1 MIKSKKIN
9 ILVAVTICF
18 ALAVSLA
25 LVALSGNRELVHSLK
40 KQPEYVTRVF
50 GEDVITIEILADET
64 DWQTMLDNATAE
76 EFIMADVVVNG
87 TKFTNVGIRP
97 KGNSSLAQ
105 VASSNSDRYS
115 FRITFDKYIEGQTC
129 FGLQSLVVNNMLG
142 DYTYMKE
149 YVSYDMMAQAGVDAP
164 CFGFSNISVNG
175 QNWGLYLAVELY
187 NDSYEQRVFGDTS
200 GMLYNVKSM
209 DMGGGGNFSVNP
221 DIQGGA
227 FPQVGGRPSWQEGAA
242 APSADGEVTPPAEDS
257 AAPPVEGSAA
267 PPVEG
272 GAGTIAP
279 PEGIGDKTAPPNG
292 QTPQRPDGG
301 TPNQTPPG
309 DGQMPPSTEGENEQ
323 SPESDQNT
331 GFGGGMNFGGMGG
344 MNFGGMGGRGNS
356 SGGTLAYNGDDVS
369 AYSAIF
375 NNVVGKGTDSDY
387 ERVVTALKALSEGK
401 DLETYLD
408 VDAILRYLAAHT
420 VSVNLDS
427 YSSSMAQNYYLYERD
442 GQLTMLP
449 WDYNLAWGGF
459 QSGDAGTVINFPIDT
474 PVSEVELSARP
485 MIAKLFENEEYLARY
500 HSYLQAL
507 MDEYF
512 ADGKFEAKIDEL
524 DAIIS
529 TYVQND
535 PTAFCT
541 YEQYQAAVE
550 TFKTLGNLRAESIQG
565 QLDGT
570 VPSTTEGQ
578 TQNPEALIDAAGISL
593 STLGSMGGGMRQG
606 GFDRDGTD
614 TEGAQGGR
622 MPGMFGGAELPDF
635 ETLAKAMEIVQ
646 AAGGTITDEAK
657 EQLLALGITEEQL
670 TLFTQMGERMG
681 NMQFGAFGA
690 FGRGGTDG
698 TPPETQ
704 PAQGGAQQGIT
715 QGQGGGR
722 NTQNG
727 NQPAVPNTSRTGG
740 YGMQQWILIGVLA
753 VVLVGAIVFVA
764 NYRRRY

>member
-9 ILVAVTICF
+9 ILVAVAVCL
-18 ALAVSLA
+18 ALAASMT
-25 LVALSGNRELVHSLK
+25 LVALSGNRELVDSLK

-50 GEDVITIEILADET
+50 GEEVISIDIIADET

-87 TKFTNVGIRP
+87 TTFHNVGIRP
-97 KGNSSLAQ
+97 KGNSSLSQ
-105 VASSNSDRYS
+105 VASSDSDRYS
-115 FRITFDKYIEGQTC
+115 FRITFDKYIDGQTC

-149 YVSYDMMAQAGVDAP
+149 YVSYELMAEAGVDAP

-209 DMGGGGNFSVNP
+209 DMGGGAGMNNLGAQNTRPDNNTDAQSGGNAATQP
-221 DIQGGA
+221 EAQGGA
-227 FPQVGGRPSWQEGAA
+227 FPQMGQRPSRQGDAA
-242 APSADGEVTPPAEDS
+242 MPPD
-257 AAPPVEGSAA
+257 EGSG
-267 PPVEG
+267 E
-272 GAGTIAP
+272 T
-279 PEGIGDKTAPPNG
+279 TAPPNS
-292 QTPQRPDGG
+292 QNPQSPDGD
-301 TPNQTPPG
+301 TPEQAPPD

-323 SPESDQNT
+323 AAESDQNT
-331 GFGGGMNFGGMGG
+331 GGRGGMGG
-344 MNFGGMGGRGNS
+344 MDFGGMGGRGNS
-356 SGGTLAYNGDDVS
+356 SGGTLEYNDDDVS
-369 AYSAIF
+369 SYSAIF

-387 ERVVTALKALSEGK
+387 ERVVTALKALNEGE
-401 DLETYLD
+401 DLETYFD
-408 VDAILRYLAAHT
+408 VDAILRYLCAHT

-427 YSSSMAQNYYLYERD
+427 YSSSMAQNYYIYEKD

-474 PVSEVELSARP
+474 PVSGVELSARP

-500 HSYLQAL
+500 HSYLQVL

-524 DAIIS
+524 NAIIS
-529 TYVQND
+529 TYVKND

-550 TFKTLGNLRAESIQG
+550 TFKTLGVLRAESIQG
-565 QLDGT
+565 QLNGT

-578 TQNPEALIDAAGISL
+578 TQNPDALIDAAGISL
-593 STLGSMGGGMRQG
+593 STLGSMGAGMRQG

-614 TEGAQGGR
+614 TEGTQGDR
-622 MPGMFGGAELPDF
+622 MPGMFGGADLPDF

-646 AAGGTITDEAK
+646 AAGGSITDEAK

-670 TLFTQMGERMG
+670 TLFTRMGGRMG
-681 NMQFGAFGA
+681 NMQFGAFG
-690 FGRGGTDG
+690 GT
-698 TPPETQ
+698 
-704 PAQGGAQQGIT
+704 QQGIT

-727 NQPAVPNTSRTGG
+727 NQPSVPNSSRTGG

-753 VVLVGAIVFVA
+753 AVLVGAIVFVA
-764 NYRRRY
+764 NMKRRY

>member
-9 ILVAVTICF
+9 NLVAVAVCF

-40 KQPEYVTRVF
+40 KQPDYVSRVF
-50 GEDVITIEILADET
+50 GEDVITIDILADEA
-64 DWQTMLDNATAE
+64 DWQAMLDNATAE

-97 KGNSSLAQ
+97 KGNSSLSQ
-105 VASSNSDRYS
+105 VASSDSDRYS
-115 FRITFDKYIEGQTC
+115 FRINFDEYIDGQTC

-149 YVSYDMMAQAGVDAP
+149 YVSYELMAQAGVDAP

-175 QNWGLYLAVELY
+175 QNWGLYIAVELY

-209 DMGGGGNFSVNP
+209 DMGGGGNFAVNP
-221 DIQGGA
+221 AARGGA
-227 FPQVGGRPSWQEGAA
+227 FPQRGERPSWQEGAA
-242 APSADGEVTPPAEDS
+242 APPIEYS
-257 AAPPVEGSAA
+257 AAPPI
-267 PPVEG
+267 EG
-272 GAGTIAP
+272 GARTIASPEGGGNMTAP
-279 PEGIGDKTAPPNG
+279 PEGQP
-292 QTPQRPDGG
+292 PQRPDAG
-301 TPNQTPPG
+301 TPEQTPPG
-309 DGQMPPSTEGENEQ
+309 DGQMPPSTEGEAGQTPKIE
-323 SPESDQNT
+323 QNT
-331 GFGGGMNFGGMGG
+331 SFGRGGGMNFGGMGG
-344 MNFGGMGGRGNS
+344 MDFGGMGGRGNS
-356 SGGTLAYNGDDVS
+356 SGGTLAYNGDDIS

-387 ERVVTALKALSEGK
+387 ERVVTALKALSQGQDIEA
-401 DLETYLD
+401 YFD

-474 PVSEVELSARP
+474 PVSGVELSARP
-485 MIAKLFENEEYLARY
+485 MIAQLFANEEYLARY
-500 HSYLQAL
+500 HSYLQVL

-512 ADGKFEAKIDEL
+512 ADGKFEARIDEL
-524 DAIIS
+524 DAMIR
-529 TYVQND
+529 TYVEND

-541 YEQYQAAVE
+541 YEQYQKAVE
-550 TFKTLGNLRAESIQG
+550 TFKTLGNLRAQSIQG

-570 VPSTTEGQ
+570 VPSTTQGQ
-578 TQNPEALIDAAGISL
+578 KQKPDALIDAGGVSL

-606 GFDRDGTD
+606 GFDRAGAD
-614 TEGAQGGR
+614 TAGAQGGR
-622 MPGMFGGAELPDF
+622 MPGMFGGIDMPDPATIAE
-635 ETLAKAMEIVQ
+635 AMAIMQ

-657 EQLLALGITEEQL
+657 EQLLALGITEQQL
-670 TLFTQMGERMG
+670 TLFTQMGGRMG
-681 NMQFGAFGA
+681 NMQFGAFG
-690 FGRGGTDG
+690 RGETDG
-698 TPPETQ
+698 TNPQAQ
-704 PAQGGAQQGIT
+704 PAQGGRDG
-715 QGQGGGR
+715 
-722 NTQNG
+722 QNG
-727 NQPAVPNTSRTGG
+727 NQPSDPNTLRTGG
-740 YGMQQWILIGVLA
+740 YGTQQWILIGVLA
-753 VVLVGAIVFVA
+753 AVLVGAIVFVA
-764 NYRRRY
+764 NVRRRY

>member
-9 ILVAVTICF
+9 ILVAVAVCL
-18 ALAVSLA
+18 ALAASMT
-25 LVALSGNRELVHSLK
+25 LVALSGNRELVDSLK

-50 GEDVITIEILADET
+50 GEEVISIDIIADET

-87 TKFTNVGIRP
+87 TTFHNVGIRP
-97 KGNSSLAQ
+97 KGNSSLSQ
-105 VASSNSDRYS
+105 VASSDSDRYS
-115 FRITFDKYIEGQTC
+115 FRITFDKYIDGQTC

-149 YVSYDMMAQAGVDAP
+149 YVSYELMAEAGVDAP

-209 DMGGGGNFSVNP
+209 DMGGGAGMNNLGAQNTRPDNNTDAQSVGNAATQP
-221 DIQGGA
+221 EAQGGA
-227 FPQVGGRPSWQEGAA
+227 FPQMGQRPSRQGDAA
-242 APSADGEVTPPAEDS
+242 TPSD
-257 AAPPVEGSAA
+257 EGSGEA
-267 PPVEG
+267 
-272 GAGTIAP
+272 
-279 PEGIGDKTAPPNG
+279 TAPPNG
-292 QTPQRPDGG
+292 QTPLSPDGD
-301 TPNQTPPG
+301 TPTQPPPE
-309 DGQMPPSTEGENEQ
+309 DGQVPSQPADEA
-323 SPESDQNT
+323 ESEQNT
-331 GFGGGMNFGGMGG
+331 DFGGR
-344 MNFGGMGGRGNS
+344 GGMGGRGS
-356 SGGTLAYNGDDVS
+356 SGGTLEYNDDDVS
-369 AYSAIF
+369 SYSAIF

-401 DLETYLD
+401 DLETYFD
-408 VDAILRYLAAHT
+408 VDAILRYLCAHT

-427 YSSSMAQNYYLYERD
+427 YSSSMAQNYYIYEKD
-442 GQLTMLP
+442 GQLTMLS

-474 PVSEVELSARP
+474 PVSGVELSARP

-507 MDEYF
+507 IDEYF
-512 ADGKFEAKIDEL
+512 ADGRFEAKINEL
-524 DAIIS
+524 NAIIS

-550 TFKTLGNLRAESIQG
+550 TFQTLGMLRAESIQG

-570 VPSTTEGQ
+570 IPSTTEGQ
-578 TQNPEALIDAAGISL
+578 TQNPDALIDAGGISL

-614 TEGAQGGR
+614 TEGAQGDR
-622 MPGMFGGAELPDF
+622 MTGMFGGADMPDS

-681 NMQFGAFGA
+681 NMQFGVG
-690 FGRGGTDG
+690 GRADTDG
-698 TPPETQ
+698 IPPETQ
-704 PAQGGAQQGIT
+704 PAQGG
-715 QGQGGGR
+715 GR
-722 NTQNG
+722 DTQNG
-727 NQPAVPNTSRTGG
+727 NQPSVPNTSRTGG
-740 YGMQQWILIGVLA
+740 YGMQQWILFGVLA
-753 VVLVGAIVFVA
+753 AVLVGAIVFVA
-764 NYRRRY
+764 NSKRRY

>member
-9 ILVAVTICF
+9 ILVAVAVCL
-18 ALAVSLA
+18 ALAASMT
-25 LVALSGNRELVHSLK
+25 LVALSGNRELVDSLK

-50 GEDVITIEILADET
+50 GEEVISIDIIADET

-87 TKFTNVGIRP
+87 TTFHNVGIRP
-97 KGNSSLAQ
+97 KGNSSLSQ
-105 VASSNSDRYS
+105 VASSDSDRYS
-115 FRITFDKYIEGQTC
+115 FRITFDKYIDGQTC

-149 YVSYDMMAQAGVDAP
+149 YVSYELMAEAGVDAP

-209 DMGGGGNFSVNP
+209 DMGGGAGMNNLGAQNTRPDNNTDAQSVGNAATQP
-221 DIQGGA
+221 EAQGGA
-227 FPQVGGRPSWQEGAA
+227 FPQMGQRPSRQGDAA
-242 APSADGEVTPPAEDS
+242 TPSD
-257 AAPPVEGSAA
+257 EGSGEA
-267 PPVEG
+267 
-272 GAGTIAP
+272 
-279 PEGIGDKTAPPNG
+279 TAPPNG
-292 QTPQRPDGG
+292 QTPLSPDGD
-301 TPNQTPPG
+301 TPTQPPPE
-309 DGQMPPSTEGENEQ
+309 DGQVPSQPADEA
-323 SPESDQNT
+323 ESEQNT
-331 GFGGGMNFGGMGG
+331 DFGGR
-344 MNFGGMGGRGNS
+344 GGMGGRGNS
-356 SGGTLAYNGDDVS
+356 SGGTLEYNDDDVS
-369 AYSAIF
+369 SYSAIF

-387 ERVVTALKALSEGK
+387 ERVVTALKALSEGQ
-401 DLETYLD
+401 DLETYFD
-408 VDAILRYLAAHT
+408 VDAILRYLCAHT

-442 GQLTMLP
+442 GKLTMLP

-474 PVSEVELSARP
+474 PVSGVELSARP

-507 MDEYF
+507 IDEYF
-512 ADGKFEAKIDEL
+512 ADGRFEAKINEL
-524 DAIIS
+524 NAIIS

-550 TFKTLGNLRAESIQG
+550 TFQTLGVLRAESIQG

-570 VPSTTEGQ
+570 IPSTTEGQ
-578 TQNPEALIDAAGISL
+578 TQNPDALIDAAGISL
-593 STLGSMGGGMRQG
+593 STLGSMGAGMRQG

-614 TEGAQGGR
+614 TEGTQGDR
-622 MPGMFGGAELPDF
+622 MPGMFGGADLPDF

-646 AAGGTITDEAK
+646 AAGGSITDEAK

-670 TLFTQMGERMG
+670 TLFTRMGGRMG
-681 NMQFGAFGA
+681 NMQFGAFG
-690 FGRGGTDG
+690 GTETDG
-698 TPPETQ
+698 ISPEAQ
-704 PAQGGAQQGIT
+704 PAQGG
-715 QGQGGGR
+715 GR
-722 NTQNG
+722 DTQNG
-727 NQPAVPNTSRTGG
+727 NQPSVPNTSRTGG
-740 YGMQQWILIGVLA
+740 YGMQQWILFGVLA
-753 VVLVGAIVFVA
+753 AVLVGAIVFVA
-764 NYRRRY
+764 NSKRRY

>member
-1 MIKSKKIN
+1 MIKNKKVN
-9 ILVAVTICF
+9 ILVAVAVCF
-18 ALAVSLA
+18 ALVVSLV
-25 LVALSGNRELVHSLK
+25 LVALSGNRELVDSLK
-40 KQPEYVTRVF
+40 KQPDYVSRVF
-50 GEDVITIEILADET
+50 GEDVISIDILADET

-87 TKFTNVGIRP
+87 TTFHNVGIRP
-97 KGNSSLAQ
+97 KGNSSLSQ
-105 VASSNSDRYS
+105 VASSDSDRYS
-115 FRITFDKYIEGQTC
+115 FRITFDKYIDGQTC

-149 YVSYDMMAQAGVDAP
+149 YVSYDLMAQAGVDAP

-175 QNWGLYLAVELY
+175 ENWGLYLAVELY

-209 DMGGGGNFSVNP
+209 DMGGGGNFAVNP
-221 DIQGGA
+221 DTQGGA
-227 FPQVGGRPSWQEGAA
+227 FPQMGGRPLWQEGAA
-242 APSADGEVTPPAEDS
+242 APSADGEVTPPAE
-257 AAPPVEGSAA
+257 GSAA

-279 PEGIGDKTAPPNG
+279 PNG
-292 QTPQRPDGG
+292 QTPQRPDADTQGQAP
-301 TPNQTPPG
+301 TD

-356 SGGTLAYNGDDVS
+356 SGGTLEYNGDDVS

-387 ERVVTALKALSEGK
+387 ERVVTALKALNEGE

-408 VDAILRYLAAHT
+408 VDAILRYLCAHT

-474 PVSEVELSARP
+474 PVSGVELSARP
-485 MIAKLFENEEYLARY
+485 MIAQLFANEEYLARY

-524 DAIIS
+524 NAIIS
-529 TYVQND
+529 TYVKND

-550 TFKTLGNLRAESIQG
+550 TFKTLGVLRAESIQG

-570 VPSTTEGQ
+570 VPSTTQGQ

-622 MPGMFGGAELPDF
+622 MTGMFGGADMPDF

-646 AAGGTITDEAK
+646 AAGGNITDEAK

-670 TLFTQMGERMG
+670 TLFTRMGGRMG
-681 NMQFGAFGA
+681 NMQFGAFG
-690 FGRGGTDG
+690 GTETDG
-698 TPPETQ
+698 TSPEEQ

-727 NQPAVPNTSRTGG
+727 NQPSVPNSSRTGG
-740 YGMQQWILIGVLA
+740 YGMQQWILIGVLTA
-753 VVLVGAIVFVA
+753 VLVGAIVFVA